1 MLIMALMA
9 EEGAGR
15 SSGVPKESWE
25 NQKKPVRFA
34 NLYLVDLAGSERVKK
49 TGASGE
55 RLQEGNAI
63 NKSLL
68 ALGTVISK
76 LSDGGKGEAKVQP
89 STNAGADGPHITP

>member
-1 MLIMALMA
+1 MKF
-9 EEGAGR
+9 
-15 SSGVPKESWE
+15 S
-25 NQKKPVRFA
+25 

-76 LSDGGKGEAKVQP
+76 LSEGVKGECRLLSLTLGNVTFVWARVRALWLRGSRRQDE
-89 STNAGADGPHITP
+89 SGSGHARC